1 MNRRNS
7 GELAAILTQKLLDDN
22 LMKRYGTSLSVN
34 MGRDYQK
41 YLDQKYITLKA
52 EFDQINRNT
61 DDVITIDELKH
72 FVNLKASEIGLHY
85 DNDYIEKLFNLVDVD
100 HSEGITL

>member
-61 DDVITIDELKH
+61 DDIITIDELKH
-72 FVNLKASEIGLHY
+72 FVNLKAGEIGLHY

-100 HSEGITL
+100 HSKGITL